1 MIKGVNS
8 LFKSNKEEEI
18 SNTIDYNKSP
28 VKPIV
33 NIVVGMIGFIAGFIC
48 GYIIYKSFI
57 LSLIVGILSG
67 LVAVPWNQKRAI
79 AKRRL
84 IFKNQFKEFLAI
96 LSVSMRAGRNI
107 TLAIEDSIGELR
119 MLYSEDSDII
129 VEVNNILLRFENGL
143 PLRTSFKD
151 LSERVQLDDV
161 TNFAII
167 FEVIEGKSDKILDI
181 IRQTSQIISE
191 KNEIELEIE
200 ALIAGSKNEATILLF
215 LPLVIMGAMN
225 MMGGGLMVSEGI
237 GIILINTALILWF
250 LLSYYL
256 AKKITHIDL

>member
-107 TLAIEDSIGELR
+107 TLAIEDSIGEL
-119 MLYSEDSDII
+119 
-129 VEVNNILLRFENGL
+129 
-143 PLRTSFKD
+143 
-151 LSERVQLDDV
+151 
-161 TNFAII
+161 
-167 FEVIEGKSDKILDI
+167 KILDI